1 MISVKDK
8 ELNEKNY
15 INNIVCSRSPTPN
28 PARTPSDEAPPDSAL
43 TVPHVNLKDKDE
55 SDFDASIM
63 LNNFEEK
70 VSRYCLSNKGEF
82 DITMD

>member
-1 MISVKDK
+1 MVLTENIKKSQLSMISVKDK

-43 TVPHVNLKDKDE
+43 TVPHVNLKEKDE
-55 SDFDASIM
+55 SDKM
-63 LNNFEEK
+63 LG
-70 VSRYCLSNKGEF
+70 Y
-82 DITMD
+82 